1 MFLNKTTDMVTFL
14 WLLCLM
20 FHMGSSV
27 TMSQLAA
34 SLKKG
39 AIVWKGLA
47 TNLLLVPVV
56 AFGLLLLFK
65 PNPLVAAGFLAGVVF
80 SGAPMGPPFTAL
92 AKGDVP
98 LSIGLMILLAALST
112 LISPMVLKLLLAG
125 FAEKTPLEVSYLKIM
140 KVVVLGQLL
149 PLSAG
154 LALNHWHP
162 AVVHKIT
169 RFFRILNN
177 LLLLGACS
185 LIVVNNYQS
194 LGLFGWRAAVGSM
207 VLFTVCLIIGWV
219 MGGHHKGEKKALALN
234 TTVRNAPAALVVA
247 STNFPGTVVPAAVF
261 AYSLVTVLGT
271 LVVAYFMGRL
281 STNASPR

>member
-1 MFLNKTTDMVTFL
+1 MLNQITDIVTFL

-27 TMSQLAA
+27 TMSQLVT

-39 AIVWKGLA
+39 AIIWKGLA
-47 TNLLLVPVV
+47 TNFLLVPIV

-65 PNPLVAAGFLAGVVF
+65 PNPLVAVGFLAGVVF

-112 LISPMVLKLLLAG
+112 IISPVVLKLLLMK
-125 FAEKTPLEVSYLKIM
+125 FVEETPLEVSYLKIM
-140 KVVVLGQLL
+140 KVVMLGQLL
-149 PLSAG
+149 PLSVG
-154 LALNHWHP
+154 LALNHWQP
-162 AVVHKIT
+162 SIVLKIT
-169 RFFRILNN
+169 KFFRTLNN

-185 LIVVNNYQS
+185 LIVVNNYGT
-194 LGLFGWRAAVGSM
+194 LGLFGWRAAVGSV
-207 VLFTVCLIIGWV
+207 VLFTLCLIIGWI

-247 STNFPGTVVPAAVF
+247 STNFPGTIVPAAVF

-271 LVVAYFMGRL
+271 LLVAYFMGRF
-281 STNASPR
+281 STNSSLR